1 MRLKCGG
8 GGWGTEKRIMKIL
21 THIYIHTDT
30 DTDTDTDTH
39 TDTHTHAVDPN
50 AGWLITTRTTGPD
63 TAMAAAKTI
72 MCKTSNKSVTI
83 GGGQNF

>member
-30 DTDTDTDTH
+30 DTDTD
-39 TDTHTHAVDPN
+39 THAVDPN